1 MAKERE
7 KLRNLPLLGVADHG
21 DGMESW
27 SAIFI
32 RTAAANYFQ
41 GKGGSA
47 DLHTRPCCT
56 DQIKDETWSAASIR
70 MTERMVSAQLNF
82 RGPSKPAE
90 EIRSGTVVLLDD
102 GPGHLIDERRA
113 ADKAHPAAW
122 TREFR
127 WLSGRSDFTSTAIDV
142 HGLLLFQCPTH
153 LSRDARTNGCEGLFL
168 RLTQLH
174 RRSLC
179 YQRQYRGSPQRK
191 VSLQSFARLFP
202 CEAAWVINSGRG
214 GLLH

>member
-82 RGPSKPAE
+82 RG
-90 EIRSGTVVLLDD
+90 
-102 GPGHLIDERRA
+102 
-113 ADKAHPAAW
+113 
-122 TREFR
+122 
-127 WLSGRSDFTSTAIDV
+127 
-142 HGLLLFQCPTH
+142 FQ
-153 LSRDARTNGCEGLFL
+153 RN
-168 RLTQLH
+168 
-174 RRSLC
+174 
-179 YQRQYRGSPQRK
+179 
-191 VSLQSFARLFP
+191 
-202 CEAAWVINSGRG
+202 
-214 GLLH
+214 